1 MEQLVTQMRVLIYTV
16 ICFQCLLQITQGSIY
31 QKYLK
36 LFMYLLTLC
45 ICCQILTN
53 FVDKLR
59 SDWLGVDYASTEWMQ
74 KWNEDS
80 TLPQEKIEQY
90 SKWLEDRVIE
100 DAQEE
105 YDRREQDNEQN
116 LEEHTTISGGGETGR
131 WEAVQR
137 RYADCVPWEGF
148 YSMSFVCQ

>member
-1 MEQLVTQMRVLIYTV
+1 MEQLATQMRVLIYTV

-59 SDWLGVDYASTEWMQ
+59 SDWLGVDYAGTEWVQ

-90 SKWLEDRVIE
+90 SKWLEDRIIE

-105 YDRREQDNEQN
+105 YDRREQDNEQK
-116 LEEHTTISGGGETGR
+116 LEEHATISGGGETGR
-131 WEAVQR
+131 
-137 RYADCVPWEGF
+137 
-148 YSMSFVCQ
+148 

>member
-59 SDWLGVDYASTEWMQ
+59 NDWLGVDYASTEWMQ

-90 SKWLEDRVIE
+90 SKWLEDRIIE

-131 WEAVQR
+131 
-137 RYADCVPWEGF
+137 
-148 YSMSFVCQ
+148 

>member
-59 SDWLGVDYASTEWMQ
+59 KDWVGVDYASTEWMQ

-90 SKWLEDRVIE
+90 SKWLEDRIIE

-131 WEAVQR
+131 
-137 RYADCVPWEGF
+137 
-148 YSMSFVCQ
+148 

>member
-59 SDWLGVDYASTEWMQ
+59 NDWVWVDYASTEWMQ
-74 KWNEDS
+74 NWNEDS

-90 SKWLEDRVIE
+90 SKWLEDRIRE

-131 WEAVQR
+131 
-137 RYADCVPWEGF
+137 
-148 YSMSFVCQ
+148 

>member
-16 ICFQCLLQITQGSIY
+16 ICFQCLLQITQGRIY

-59 SDWLGVDYASTEWMQ
+59 NDWVGVDYASTEWMQ

-90 SKWLEDRVIE
+90 SKWLEDRIIE

-131 WEAVQR
+131 
-137 RYADCVPWEGF
+137 
-148 YSMSFVCQ
+148 

>member
-1 MEQLVTQMRVLIYTV
+1 V
-16 ICFQCLLQITQGSIY
+16 
-31 QKYLK
+31 
-36 LFMYLLTLC
+36 
-45 ICCQILTN
+45 
-53 FVDKLR
+53 
-59 SDWLGVDYASTEWMQ
+59 GVDYASTEWMQ

-90 SKWLEDRVIE
+90 SKWLEDRIIE

-131 WEAVQR
+131 
-137 RYADCVPWEGF
+137 
-148 YSMSFVCQ
+148 

>member
-1 MEQLVTQMRVLIYTV
+1 MEQLATQMRVLIYTV

-59 SDWLGVDYASTEWMQ
+59 NDWLGVDYVSTEWMQ
-74 KWNEDS
+74 KWSEDS

-90 SKWLEDRVIE
+90 SKWLEDRIIE

-131 WEAVQR
+131 
-137 RYADCVPWEGF
+137 
-148 YSMSFVCQ
+148 